1 MHTLKNTAGTAK
13 IAISMPQDV
22 LAEVDRAAR
31 ERGESRSGFIRRV
44 LLTATRVRRD
54 AEVTRRLDALF
65 VAPGAA
71 QEQHRLTS
79 ELDAAGTDWS
89 DESW

>member
-1 MHTLKNTAGTAK
+1 MSAAK
-13 IAISMPQDV
+13 IAISLPEDV

-44 LLTATRVRRD
+44 LVTAARLRRD

-65 VAPGAA
+65 AAPEAVEDQRRTA
-71 QEQHRLTS
+71 R
-79 ELDAAGTDWS
+79 ELESAGTSWS

>member
-1 MHTLKNTAGTAK
+1 MGAAK
-13 IAISMPQDV
+13 IAISLPEDV

-44 LLTATRVRRD
+44 LVTATRLRRD

-65 VAPGAA
+65 AVPEVAEDQRRTA
-71 QEQHRLTS
+71 R
-79 ELDAAGTDWS
+79 ELDAAGTSWS
-89 DESW
+89 DERW